1 MSDRVWAGVDIGG
14 TKTAVSL
21 ATRLP
26 EILTKVEFP
35 TLPERG
41 PDYGIELIQTAL
53 RESLAGTGTSP
64 DALAAIGV
72 SCGGPLDPVQ
82 GLIQSPPNIPTWV
95 DVPIV
100 QILGQTFGVPCRL
113 ENDANAGAV
122 AEHRYG
128 AGRGTRHMIFLT
140 LGTGLG
146 AGLILNGKLY
156 RGASETAGEI
166 GHVRLTRSG
175 PVGYRKAGSVEGWA
189 SGGGMVQVAERV
201 LAAGEK
207 RGETSSLLEVT
218 RKGETLS
225 ARVIAE
231 AAEAGDPAAR
241 RIVRIS
247 ATKLGEALAVL
258 IDLFNPECIVAGGL
272 AMRMGDS
279 LLAPARKV
287 VQREALARAAAACRI
302 VPAELGEQIG
312 DFAALSVAEG
322 L

>member
-21 ATRLP
+21 AARLP
-26 EILTKVEFP
+26 EILTRVEFP
-35 TLPERG
+35 TLQERG
-41 PDYGIELIQTAL
+41 PAYGIGRIQDTL
-53 RESLAGTGTSP
+53 KESLARTGTSP
-64 DALAAIGV
+64 DALAGIGV
-72 SCGGPLDPVQ
+72 SCGGPLDPVR

-95 DVPIV
+95 DVPII
-100 QILGQTFGVPCRL
+100 QILGQKFGVPCRL

-128 AGRGTRHMIFLT
+128 AGRGTQHMIFLT

-207 RGETSSLLEVT
+207 RGEASILRGTA
-218 RKGETLS
+218 RRGEALS

-241 RIVRIS
+241 QIVRIS
-247 ATKLGEALAVL
+247 ATKLGEALAIL

-272 AMRMGDS
+272 AMRMGDT
-279 LLAPARKV
+279 LLGPARKV
-287 VQREALARAAAACRI
+287 ARREALGPAAAACRI
-302 VPAELGEQIG
+302 VPAELGERIG
-312 DFAALSVAEG
+312 DFAALCVAEG